1 MGHQSIVGC
10 DAPSHEPRGK
20 PSLAFVFAHAPA
32 RLDAS
37 CCRLALEQIRP
48 QPEASGTLELTLTS
62 TRYSNLG
69 RWLHSIRR
77 AAPLCSRT
85 GLLRK
90 RQGAA
95 ESGLA
100 GGVGGR
106 GRTKI
111 SGLPLGLLDTRA
123 ALLRHGRRREAERG
137 HQARTPI
144 SRATRTGLYRIYT
157 RSAGVAD
164 LRLYLRR
171 YKTLRCWPPH
181 IRHKCTVHGDGD
193 TPPVKDISMQGVW
206 GTLVEM
212 EPQDHLGYS
221 NDYWPDVSGRG
232 LGKARTR
239 LIGDVKFK
247 GLPLSFVGKKL
258 LGREAN
264 ATTVVRPVRWR
275 SFQAS
280 SSRYCS
286 LLGRATAFAFS

>member
-123 ALLRHGRRREAERG
+123 ALLRHGRQKARGRERSPG
-137 HQARTPI
+137 KDTHFTRYPY
-144 SRATRTGLYRIYT
+144 RATPYIHAEC
-157 RSAGVAD
+157 RS
-164 LRLYLRR
+164 
-171 YKTLRCWPPH
+171 
-181 IRHKCTVHGDGD
+181 
-193 TPPVKDISMQGVW
+193 
-206 GTLVEM
+206 
-212 EPQDHLGYS
+212 
-221 NDYWPDVSGRG
+221 RG
-232 LGKARTR
+232 LATLLATLQNTAMLAPSHQTQMHGAR
-239 LIGDVKFK
+239 
-247 GLPLSFVGKKL
+247 
-258 LGREAN
+258 
-264 ATTVVRPVRWR
+264 RW
-275 SFQAS
+275 
-280 SSRYCS
+280 
-286 LLGRATAFAFS
+286 